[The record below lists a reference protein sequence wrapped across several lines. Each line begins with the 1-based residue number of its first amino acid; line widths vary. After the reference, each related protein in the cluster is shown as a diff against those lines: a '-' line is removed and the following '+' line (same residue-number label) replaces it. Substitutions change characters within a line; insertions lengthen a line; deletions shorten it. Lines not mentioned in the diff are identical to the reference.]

1 MPYLP
6 SPPFNPPISSV
17 PILDS
22 SSGDPRA
29 TKDPKSVA
37 SIGKNI
43 QAMQDQAAADRMY
56 DAPLKEGFNVKPNS
70 QPMLK
75 NTAKA
80 EHHHHHD
87 HNVHAK
93 APKKQVKFPTNRI
106 QPKVYKPQNAPIP
119 QPAPAAKPINM
130 SVKMEGFSNLG
141 LGNPENY
148 FETSDFRYPDGF
160 NRLPS
165 PQIVNS
171 QACKRIQGFSN
182 MNANLSPLIAVT
194 VALGAVLVLTS
205 FL

>member
-6 SPPFNPPISSV
+6 SPPFNPPISAI

-22 SSGDPRA
+22 SSGDPSA

-43 QAMQDQAAADRMY
+43 QAMQDQASADRVY
-56 DAPLKEGFNVKPNS
+56 DAPLKEGFGNYEGYAKVQPNK
-70 QPMLK
+70 QPMLRS
-75 NTAKA
+75 AKS
-80 EHHHHHD
+80 
-87 HNVHAK
+87 NQNLYAK
-93 APKKQVKFPTNRI
+93 APKKDAAKSNKLQNAE
-106 QPKVYKPQNAPIP
+106 YKPENASMPE
-119 QPAPAAKPINM
+119 PAPA
-130 SVKMEGFSNLG
+130 VKAVSISTNEGFSNLG

-148 FETSDFRYPDGF
+148 FKNNDFRYPDGF
-160 NRLPS
+160 NKLES

-171 QACKRIQGFSN
+171 QACKRIQGFSD
-182 MNANLSPLIAVT
+182 MNARLTPIVATV

>member
-6 SPPFNPPISSV
+6 SPPFNPPVSAV

-22 SSGDPRA
+22 SSGDPSA

-43 QAMQDQAAADRMY
+43 QAMQDQASADRMY
-56 DAPLKEGFNVKPNS
+56 DAPLKEGFANVQPNK
-70 QPMLK
+70 QPMLRSAK
-75 NTAKA
+75 SNENLYAKASKKDTAKSNKLQNA
-80 EHHHHHD
+80 E
-87 HNVHAK
+87 
-93 APKKQVKFPTNRI
+93 
-106 QPKVYKPQNAPIP
+106 YKPENASIP
-119 QPAPAAKPINM
+119 EPAPAAKPMKVNI
-130 SVKMEGFSNLG
+130 KMEGFSNLG

-148 FETSDFRYPDGF
+148 FKNNDFRYPDGF
-160 NRLPS
+160 NKLES

-171 QACKRIQGFSN
+171 QACKRIQGFSD
-182 MNANLSPLIAVT
+182 MNEKLTPIVATV